1 MIDTTEVS
9 LLLQLR
15 KLTGLSKAG
24 QILTDSLGIHGGHTD
39 GVFGVRGQLGE
50 QDGGFLPTNLGLVGK
65 ESQFQFLILKLVA
78 GITWLMIRIHA
89 DEPLIDHL

>member
-1 MIDTTEVS
+1 MVIGTTGVS

-24 QILTDSLGIHGGHTD
+24 QILTDSLGVHGGHTD

-65 ESQFQFLILKLVA
+65 ESVSDLKTS
-78 GITWLMIRIHA
+78 GWKNMTGDQNKCR
-89 DEPLIDHL
+89 